1 MHWPLTLVSPKQ
13 RNSAAF
19 DESFGRT
26 ARALR
31 RSPCSQPLNLSEAVW
46 AVLAGSLHR
55 TDKSWCLTLHLLSL
69 VMVTKEPYEE
79 LMAP

>member
-1 MHWPLTLVSPKQ
+1 MLSDTPRAPSPLS
-13 RNSAAF
+13 
-19 DESFGRT
+19 
-26 ARALR
+26 
-31 RSPCSQPLNLSEAVW
+31 LSEAVW